1 MIVVDSSVFIALQR
15 NIPVQSAQKFI
26 SLRDF
31 NLVIVGDVVMLEI
44 LQGARNEAE
53 AKAMEQRLRKFN
65 IRNMLSTHIAVS
77 AARNYRHLRQ
87 KGITIRKSVDMII
100 GTFCI
105 EGGHQLLHHDRDFVP
120 MVEHLGL
127 QVL

>member
-1 MIVVDSSVFIALQR
+1 MIVVDSSVLIAHQR
-15 NIPVQSAQKFI
+15 NIPIQSVQKLR
-26 SLRDF
+26 SLKDL
-31 NLVIVGDVVMLEI
+31 NSVIVGDLVMLEI
-44 LQGARNEAE
+44 LQGARSEAE
-53 AKAMEQRLRKFN
+53 AKATEQRLRKFE

-77 AARNYRHLRQ
+77 AARNYRYLRLQ
-87 KGITIRKSVDMII
+87 GITIRKSIDMII

-105 EGGHQLLHHDRDFVP
+105 EGGHQLLHHDRDFGP